1 MSEYGSKITY
11 FVFILSIIWIIALGH
26 SFAQTRVRLATL
38 APQGT
43 VYHQA
48 LEKMG
53 EQWRKAPGGGVQL
66 TIYPNGTIG
75 DEKGTVQRMRINQV
89 QAALLTTIGMA
100 EIDPSVTALQNMPM
114 VFRSMDEVAYV
125 REKLRPK
132 IEKRLEERG
141 FVVLAWGETGW
152 VRFFSKKPALHPDDF
167 KGMRVFVT
175 AGDTE
180 QINLMT
186 AIGYHPVPLDWTN
199 VLTGLQTGLIDVVP
213 TAPMV
218 SLGAQYFT
226 VANYMLDV
234 KWAPL
239 GGGLI
244 ITKRTWDALSPD
256 AREYLRKT
264 AIEATEEISRRGREN
279 EEQSIDAMKKRG
291 LHVTTLTPQAVVEW
305 QNLAEKMYPQI
316 RGKMV
321 PADLFDEVQTLLAER
336 RKMNGTAKAQVAK

>member
-11 FVFILSIIWIIALGH
+11 LVFLLAIICIIALGNG
-26 SFAQTRVRLATL
+26 FAQTRVRLATL
-38 APQGT
+38 APRGT
-43 VYHQA
+43 VYHQSLQTMA
-48 LEKMG
+48 EK
-53 EQWRKAPGGGVQL
+53 WRNAPGGGVNL
-66 TIYPNGTIG
+66 TIYTDGSIG
-75 DEKGTVQRMRINQV
+75 DEKETVRRMRVNQV

-167 KGMRVFVT
+167 KGMRIFVT
-175 AGDTE
+175 AGDTA

-199 VLTGLQTGLIDVVP
+199 VLSGLQTGLIDVVP

-226 VANYMLDV
+226 VANNMLDV

-244 ITKRTWDALSPD
+244 ITKKAWDALSAD

-279 EEQSIDAMKKRG
+279 EEQSIDAMKRRG
-291 LHVTTLTPQAVVEW
+291 MKVTTLTPQAVVEW
-305 QNLAEKMYPQI
+305 QKLAEQMYPKI
-316 RGKMV
+316 RGVMV
-321 PADLFDEVQTLLAER
+321 PTDLFDEVQTLLAER
-336 RKMNGTAKAQVAK
+336 RKTNANAKAQVAK

>member
-11 FVFILSIIWIIALGH
+11 FVFILGIIWIIALG
-26 SFAQTRVRLATL
+26 SGFAQTRVRLATM

-48 LEKMG
+48 LQAMAEK
-53 EQWRKAPGGGVQL
+53 WRNAPGGGVQL
-66 TIYPNGTIG
+66 TVYTGGSIG
-75 DEKGTVQRMRINQV
+75 DEKEAVRRMRVNQV

-100 EIDPSVTALQNMPM
+100 EVDPSVTALQNMPM
-114 VFRSMDEVAYV
+114 VFRSMDEVAFV

-132 IEKRLEERG
+132 IERRLEDKG

-152 VRFFSKKPALHPDDF
+152 VRFFSKQPALHPDDF
-167 KGMRVFVT
+167 KNMKIFVT
-175 AGDTE
+175 AGDNA
-180 QINLMT
+180 QVDLMK

-199 VLTGLQTGLIDVVP
+199 VLSGLQTGLIDVVP

-226 VANYMLDV
+226 SAKYMLDV

-244 ITKRTWDALSPD
+244 ITKRTWDGLSPE
-256 AREYLRKT
+256 AREYLRRT

-291 LHVTTLTPQAVVEW
+291 LVVTTLTPQAQLEW
-305 QNLAEKMYPQI
+305 QNIAEKMYPKI
-316 RGKMV
+316 KGPMV
-321 PADLFDEVQTLLAER
+321 PADLFDEVQALLAER
-336 RKMNGTAKAQVAK
+336 RKANGISKAQVAR